1 MSSPPHLILRLAA
14 CLSISAALTGC
25 SSADSRAQKALQAY
39 QAAAAA
45 YDLPTA
51 RKALLDLVRA
61 KEDVPDYWVEL
72 GKLQASMGS
81 YSDAYYAFTRAYE
94 LDRSNPE
101 LLRAVTELALRS
113 GDIGLAESRARE
125 LDIVAPGDPWVKL
138 TNGWAAVTQSRFDD
152 AITAA

>member
-1 MSSPPHLILRLAA
+1 M
-14 CLSISAALTGC
+14 
-25 SSADSRAQKALQAY
+25 
-39 QAAAAA
+39 
-45 YDLPTA
+45 
-51 RKALLDLVRA
+51 RA

-113 GDIGLAESRARE
+113 GDIYAGPKRARG
-125 LDIVAPGDPWVKL
+125 AGSAFPR
-138 TNGWAAVTQSRFDD
+138 VTRGSSSTEAGLRSAKCNMTRRLLSAISCLRTRHMIRRQPCSRP
-152 AITAA
+152 AH